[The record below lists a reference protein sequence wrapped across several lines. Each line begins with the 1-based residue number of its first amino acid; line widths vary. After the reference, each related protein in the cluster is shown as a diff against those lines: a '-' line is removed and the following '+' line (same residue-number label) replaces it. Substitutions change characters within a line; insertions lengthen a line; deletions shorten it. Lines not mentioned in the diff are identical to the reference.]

1 MVKFGFFL
9 KLFLDILIIV
19 FLVIYKMF
27 RFLWVYWYIII
38 RMNIFY
44 YFFDLV
50 LFSVNDCLFILCI

>member
-27 RFLWVYWYIII
+27 RFLWIYWYIII

-44 YFFDLV
+44 YFFDL